1 MMAATIL
8 VTGASGFL
16 ARHLVEA
23 LSTRHRVYACSR
35 QELNL
40 LDSLAVE
47 DFFRRHPEIEIVI
60 HCATTG
66 GRRTT
71 NYDDSRT
78 DVVEQNLRM
87 FFNLFRCLREEQ
99 KMIHFGSGAEYD
111 RNRMPP
117 KVKETFFDQCVPA
130 DSYGFSKTIISK
142 IVSQTHNIVCL
153 RVFGA
158 YGQDDDYCYKFISN
172 AIVKALLGLPIT
184 IAQNVVFDYLYIADF
199 VRLVEIL
206 LDCDWPYRHMNITP
220 TQSIDL
226 VSLAQII
233 NEVTGNK
240 AGITV
245 LNPGWNT
252 EYTGD
257 NQRLLEVVGSFD
269 FTSYYEGIR
278 ELAAYY
284 QSVWDSLDL
293 DVVRADPYLDKCIV
307 KR

>member
-1 MMAATIL
+1 MAATIL

-16 ARHLVEA
+16 ARHLVDS
-23 LSTRHRVYACSR
+23 LSLRHRVYACSR
-35 QELNL
+35 HDLNL

-47 DFFRRHPEIEIVI
+47 EFLNRHSEIEFVI

-87 FFNLFRCLREEQ
+87 FSNLLRCLRDDQ

-117 KVKETFFDQCVPA
+117 KVTETFFDQYVPA

-142 IVSQTHNIVCL
+142 IILKTNNVVCL

-158 YGQDDDYCYKFISN
+158 YGKDEDYRYKFISN
-172 AIVKALLGLPIT
+172 AIIKAMLGLPIT

-199 VRLVEIL
+199 VRLVEKL
-206 LDCDWPYRHMNITP
+206 LDCDWLYRHMNITP
-220 TQSIDL
+220 TQSVDL
-226 VSLAQII
+226 ASLAEII

-245 LNPGWNT
+245 LHPGWNT

-257 NQRLLEVVGSFD
+257 NQRLMEVVGPFD
-269 FTSYYEGIR
+269 FTPYHEGIR
-278 ELAAYY
+278 ELVAYY

-293 DVVRADPYLDKCIV
+293 DVVRADPFLDKCIV